1 MTEQITS
8 PPNLA
13 GIIRKDDVY
22 TKGTGSYAASY
33 VPWAR
38 IAQLLHEHAPGWD
51 FALKLAEGGG
61 PVHKAPDGTGYVL
74 GYFAGPDGFIT
85 SDFPFPCMD
94 HRNNPIPFDKI
105 SARVLTD
112 THRRALCAAA
122 AFHFSLGYELWA
134 KQELEDAK
142 AEPAPAATSKPQ
154 KPAKDEPEDDGTV
167 AVSKVMQSGMKAIR
181 GASTPQQLE
190 AVGQRLVAR
199 HEAGDLTDD
208 EQQALLQLMLDRE
221 TELTQSTE
229 SN

>member
-22 TKGTGSYAASY
+22 SKGTGSYAASY

-51 FALKLAEGGG
+51 FALRPVEGGG
-61 PVHKAPDGTGYVL
+61 QIHKAPDGTGYVL

-154 KPAKDEPEDDGTV
+154 KPAKDEPEDDGTK
-167 AVSKVMQSGMKAIR
+167 AVSDVMKAGMKAIR
-181 GASTPQQLE
+181 GASTLQQLE

-221 TELTQSTE
+221 TELSQSTQS
-229 SN
+229 N